1 MKCYAVIDTNV
12 IVSAL
17 LAKSETSATVLVV
30 QQFLEGSVIPI
41 YNDYIL
47 GEYSAVLHRKKF
59 GLDANIIDSFL
70 GKIQEDGICVNP
82 EESDI
87 ILPDM
92 KDVPFYVVALNSGV
106 EDTFLVTGNI
116 KHFPSE
122 HFIVTPA
129 EFLKILQEKFL

>member
-47 GEYSAVLHRKKF
+47 GEYSAVLHRK
-59 GLDANIIDSFL
+59 NL
-70 GKIQEDGICVNP
+70 G
-82 EESDI
+82 
-87 ILPDM
+87 
-92 KDVPFYVVALNSGV
+92 
-106 EDTFLVTGNI
+106 
-116 KHFPSE
+116 
-122 HFIVTPA
+122 
-129 EFLKILQEKFL
+129 

>member
-47 GEYSAVLHRKKF
+47 G
-59 GLDANIIDSFL
+59 D
-70 GKIQEDGICVNP
+70 IQ
-82 EESDI
+82 
-87 ILPDM
+87 
-92 KDVPFYVVALNSGV
+92 PFYI
-106 EDTFLVTGNI
+106 E
-116 KHFPSE
+116 
-122 HFIVTPA
+122 
-129 EFLKILQEKFL
+129 KIWVRC